1 MPKEKEQMDTYGFI
15 KNHELVFTLTVSAES
30 HKMLVGIREDLMSAG
45 YKVFKV
51 R

>member
-1 MPKEKEQMDTYGFI
+1 MSKEKEQMDTYGFI